1 MDKLSALGED
11 RAARRGSAARHSPDG
26 PPPVRTYECP
36 WGKVGL
42 SVSGQDWHEADSVF
56 GGAPDACSRTWIM
69 RVPGT
74 PSISSLAYA
83 TEALHLSG
91 PLMQC
96 VSLRDWHVS
105 KFAPSINA
113 YTGLC
118 ATKPTTLML
127 LRLST
132 FRDITLTRGNRG
144 RCSHISGHQPLRGI
158 QCNGTFHTAK
168 AKIYPA
174 AMNKAIATAVSRFL
188 TERQLKSNWSRLPED
203 LQELNC
209 TDLTDEAIIQPD
221 YHQ

>member
-1 MDKLSALGED
+1 
-11 RAARRGSAARHSPDG
+11 
-26 PPPVRTYECP
+26 
-36 WGKVGL
+36 
-42 SVSGQDWHEADSVF
+42 
-56 GGAPDACSRTWIM
+56 
-69 RVPGT
+69 
-74 PSISSLAYA
+74 
-83 TEALHLSG
+83 
-91 PLMQC
+91 
-96 VSLRDWHVS
+96 
-105 KFAPSINA
+105 
-113 YTGLC
+113 
-118 ATKPTTLML
+118 ML

-188 TERQLKSNWSRLPED
+188 TERQLKSNWSWLPED

-221 YHQ
+221 SHQ